1 MERLR
6 NCLSQKFR
14 QTLAHQTYHATVTIS
29 TVLVLTTGKKIGL
42 VAGHLSHKFTIDET
56 SRHFNIGGTPRPCA
70 RVRCQ
75 RDLPATRGLVGAT
88 TLSCAERG
96 ETILQCALDHNIGF
110 PPQEMDKPSHPPY
123 NTDLQ
128 PRRLD
133 YIRYAVPN
141 AIVGNC
147 RDRVRSDHEPILASG
162 LAGPVRKQQH
172 ISWGPRELRAD
183 CGELLQA
190 DAHTAIAAMA
200 KTITQP
206 ASRQKFKDSRSLK
219 ELRRRAQ
226 TAPPGLTTGV
236 RPLETGFGASQ
247 KGAQ

>member
-14 QTLAHQTYHATVTIS
+14 QTLAHQTYHRYYFYSLSPDHRQKDRLGGGPPFPQIHNRRNFQALQHWGDTPALRTGS
-29 TVLVLTTGKKIGL
+29 MPTRSSCNPGASRSHHALVRR
-42 VAGHLSHKFTIDET
+42 AGRNHLAM
-56 SRHFNIGGTPRPCA
+56 RPRPQH
-70 RVRCQ
+70 RF
-75 RDLPATRGLVGAT
+75 PATGDGQAIAPPLQHRSATEETGL
-88 TLSCAERG
+88 
-96 ETILQCALDHNIGF
+96 H
-110 PPQEMDKPSHPPY
+110 
-123 NTDLQ
+123 
-128 PRRLD
+128 
-133 YIRYAVPN
+133 RYAVPN